1 MHAPR
6 VWLGAIVLPLVLA
19 GCAITPPAVER
30 VYSGR
35 FVAMAQGNGRPSSVS
50 GRFTVE
56 VSGRQQVID
65 LATPLGTTVA
75 RIEIGPGRASAT
87 GPQLQTAT
95 GPDADELVERLLG
108 WQLPV
113 SGLADWLEGRPEPT
127 RPARTLVTGGR
138 IGTIEQDGWTI
149 RIEEYSTVTNRPSR
163 LALDRP
169 MAGGH
174 PAVSVRLIVD
184 DPAG

>member
-6 VWLGAIVLPLVLA
+6 VWLAAIVLPLVLA

-30 VYSGR
+30 AYSGR
-35 FVAMAQGNGRPSSVS
+35 FAATAQANGRPGSVS

-56 VSGRQQVID
+56 VRGRQQVID
-65 LATPLGTTVA
+65 LATPVGTTVA
-75 RIEIGPGRASAT
+75 RIEIEPGRATAT
-87 GPQLQTAT
+87 GPQMQTAT

-108 WQLPV
+108 WRLPV

-127 RPARTLVTGGR
+127 RPARTQSMGDR
-138 IGTIEQDGWTI
+138 ISTIEQDGWTI
-149 RIEEYSTVTNRPSR
+149 RIEAYSTVTNKPSR
-163 LALDRP
+163 LAFDRP
-169 MAGGH
+169 MADGH

-184 DPAG
+184 DPAS